1 MRVKLSEKSEIAKVE
16 ANKLSRIS
24 NLPIHLKP
32 KCDSLQL
39 FIRLDRCE
47 VLDKT
52 FRAKYRKIYIVENE
66 NGVEEEFWEYNE
78 ADKLDRQNSLFI
90 QKDCNGT
97 VVPIGDCENGVTNVK
112 FQYASLMLEGNIVGQ
127 RDYCLVTVNS
137 KQLEEQYFKGITKN
151 TIREL
156 YKYVISAGVIEC
168 SFDTFINSRVSDIDI
183 CFDVLNFESNYHRDL
198 LNVSNSKVSI
208 DRSSYVNYKGK
219 DKSTL
224 QYHNRIDA
232 RKSSV
237 LPYLKIY
244 AKRDELIG
252 HSTRFYKA
260 FIATQKELNNIVLKG
275 VTRIEYTLANR
286 RQMKSFGLDIATLKD
301 VINLS
306 DKEYT
311 RVLNMILDNYNGMNI
326 RAVANDN
333 KLSRTDL
340 LLLSFITALI
350 EQGLSA
356 TRIIDIAGINGN
368 SPSDKSKN
376 KRRVRDLLEYIT
388 NKNKLAENEVKQK
401 QVNEVLQFMGIYK
414 E

>member
-1 MRVKLSEKSEIAKVE
+1 MRVNLSEKTETAKND
-16 ANKLSRIS
+16 ANKLERIS
-24 NLPIHLKP
+24 NLPTHLKP

-52 FRAKYRKIYIVENE
+52 FRAKYRKIYIVEDE
-66 NGVEEEFWEYNE
+66 NGTEEEFFEDIE
-78 ADKLDRQNSLFI
+78 VDKLDRQNSLFI
-90 QKDCNGT
+90 EKDSKGVIT
-97 VVPIGDCENGVTNVK
+97 SNGVTNVK
-112 FQYASLMLEGNIVGQ
+112 FQYACLMLEGQVVGQ
-127 RDYCLVTVNS
+127 KEYCLVTINS
-137 KQLEEQYFKGITKN
+137 KQLQNQYFKGITKS
-151 TIREL
+151 TIKDL
-156 YKYVISAGVIEC
+156 YNYVISAGVIKC
-168 SFDTFINSRVSDIDI
+168 SFETFVNSRVSDVDI
-183 CFDVLNFESNYHRDL
+183 CFDILDFGNKHHRDL
-198 LNVSNSKVSI
+198 LNVSKSKVAI
-208 DRSSYVNYKGK
+208 ERYSYVDYKGK

-244 AKRDELIG
+244 AKSEELIG
-252 HSTRFYKA
+252 HSTKFYKA
-260 FIATQKELNNIVLKG
+260 FIAPQEDLESIVLQG
-275 VTRIEYTLANR
+275 ITRVEYTLANR

-333 KLSRTDL
+333 ELSRTDL
-340 LLLSFITALI
+340 LIVGLITELV

-356 TRIIDIAGINGN
+356 PRIIDVAGLYGN

-376 KRRVRDLLEYIT
+376 KRRVRELVEYVT